1 MKKAIIILLITFS
14 FKGYTQTPIIDIYSD
29 YDDEITGTYYKDI
42 NGLLNKFEGTYVYQ
56 NGNQRFKLILVKK
69 EMQYNSRYYQDLIIG
84 GYQYIDENGVEL
96 GNTLANVSVVYPNQ
110 IMHFISGYLLKK
122 NNNRPICND
131 CFAGELRL
139 SLSMTNPDKSGYA
152 TLIIRKMVSLED
164 GSESLKIYVTPQKS
178 GNRSYIDGTE
188 PPTIA
193 PLVPSGEYILL
204 KE

>member
-1 MKKAIIILLITFS
+1 M
-14 FKGYTQTPIIDIYSD
+14 
-29 YDDEITGTYYKDI
+29 
-42 NGLLNKFEGTYVYQ
+42 YQ
-56 NGNQRFKLILVKK
+56 NGNQLFKLVLIKK
-69 EMQYNSRYYQDLIIG
+69 EMQFNSRFYQDLIIG
-84 GYQYIDENGVEL
+84 GYQYIDQNGVEL
-96 GNTLANVSVVYPNQ
+96 GNTLANISVVYPNQ

-164 GSESLKIYVTPQKS
+164 GSESLKIYVTPQRP
-178 GNRSYIDGTE
+178 GNRSYIDGTV

-193 PLVPSGEYILL
+193 PLVPSGEYVLL

>member
-1 MKKAIIILLITFS
+1 MKNAIIILLITFS
-14 FKGYTQTPIIDIYSD
+14 FKSYTQTPII
-29 YDDEITGTYYKDI
+29 EINSNYIDMISGAYYKDI

-56 NGNQRFKLILVKK
+56 NGNQRFKLVLIKK
-69 EMQYNSRYYQDLIIG
+69 EMQFNSRYYQDLIIG
-84 GYQYIDENGVEL
+84 GYQYIDQNGVEL

-110 IMHFISGYLLKK
+110 MIHFINGYNLLK
-122 NNNRPICND
+122 NNNRPICTD

-139 SLSMTNPDKSGYA
+139 SLSMKNPDKSGYA

-164 GSESLKIYVTPQKS
+164 GSESLKIYVTPQRP
-178 GNRSYIDGTE
+178 GNRSYIDGTV

-193 PLVPSGEYILL
+193 PLVPSGEYVLL